1 MIDLIFKNLIRR
13 KMRTGL
19 TIFGIAL
26 GIFAM
31 TVMGGMSEYMTDF
44 TDNSMNM
51 MANHIQVQP
60 DGSFGGV
67 GRLEE
72 SKVNE
77 VRRVPG
83 VAKAYGVLMTSIDP
97 EEVGALGAGSFVFGT
112 QPDFQV
118 ETELISGR
126 YLMPGDSY
134 VTVLG
139 SGVARKFKLKVGDEL
154 LIKSRRIKGKSSSIS
169 YIRNFTVIGILENT
183 GTIFDNSAQ
192 IPLRT
197 VQKFYGMENK
207 ISYVYAKPLPDADP
221 EELAKR
227 IEISME
233 GVISNSP
240 NELREQIKS
249 QIAIFTLITISA
261 AILAAIIG
269 GLSVMNTMLMSV
281 SERTKEIGIMKALG
295 AEKRT
300 IIFMTMGEAALMGII
315 GGILGLITGGFLANF
330 LNNTFEDSQGTTLF
344 LITPRLI
351 IIVLSFAIILGTLCG
366 IYPAYRAAKMSPM
379 EALRYE

>member
-1 MIDLIFKNLIRR
+1 
-13 KMRTGL
+13 MRTGL

-31 TVMGGMSEYMTDF
+31 TVMGSMSEYMTDF

-83 VAKAYGVLMTSIDP
+83 VGEAYGVLMTSIDP
-97 EEVGALGAGSFVFGT
+97 EEVGALGTGSFVFGT

-118 ETELISGR
+118 ETELMSGR
-126 YLMPGDSY
+126 YLIPGDSY

-154 LIKSRRIKGKSSSIS
+154 QIKSRRLKSKSSPI

-192 IPLRT
+192 IPLKT

-281 SERTKEIGIMKALG
+281 SERTKEIGIMKARG

-315 GGILGLITGGFLANF
+315 GGILGLITGGLLSNF

-366 IYPAYRAAKMSPM
+366 IYPAYRAAKMPPM